1 VSYFTLIALH
11 PVIFPRII
19 EQSNNVEEFAV
30 TSRRPTFIR
39 WAEEAEAKHICEW
52 AEFDQTRDRPDIDTE
67 RSPASGERPSF
78 LRRLRGL
85 FASQVAQN

>member
-1 VSYFTLIALH
+1 VSYFTLIPLS
-11 PVIFPRII
+11 PVVFPHTV
-19 EQSNNVEEFAV
+19 EQSNNVEEFVV
-30 TSRRPTFIR
+30 TSRRRTFVR
-39 WAEEAEAKHICEW
+39 WAEEAEAKRICEW

-67 RSPASGERPSF
+67 RSPASGERPSL